1 MRGLDPRIH
10 LKKRCSITMDCRVK
24 PGNDSRDRCHSRLW
38 GGQRVKRAPPFRI
51 RFWKDGGR
59 GAAARW
65 PTAERLVIARSAA
78 TKQSVLSLRLHGL
91 LRFARNDD
99 LAPLTK

>member
-38 GGQRVKRAPPFRI
+38 GGQREKRAPPFRI
-51 RFWKDGGR
+51 GFWKDGG
-59 GAAARW
+59 ARRSCAMANSGKTRHCELGTGLW
-65 PTAERLVIARSAA
+65 PNLMDE
-78 TKQSVLSLRLHGL
+78 KGGLS
-91 LRFARNDD
+91 
-99 LAPLTK
+99 PLPHAVGGSH